1 MKITIRITDPQ
12 GTTTEHVATGLKAA
26 RKKAIYLMGRNPWVE
41 RFSAVSIDGDRLTVS
56 GCGVSE
62 LFPVGRSQFADGV
75 QPEHAEAGIMEA
87 LGGRLA
93 QP

>member
-62 LFPVGRSQFADGV
+62 LFPPKAAD
-75 QPEHAEAGIMEA
+75 PEPPPGILTAHPNLRMF
-87 LGGRLA
+87 
-93 QP
+93 